1 MADDEDVP
9 AISEPDAD
17 EPFYDESDQPVW
29 QNLGD
34 H

>member
-1 MADDEDVP
+1 MADDEDV
-9 AISEPDAD
+9 SEVSTPEED

-29 QNLGD
+29 RNLGD

>member
-1 MADDEDVP
+1 MSDEEEGVV
-9 AISEPDAD
+9 ISEPDD